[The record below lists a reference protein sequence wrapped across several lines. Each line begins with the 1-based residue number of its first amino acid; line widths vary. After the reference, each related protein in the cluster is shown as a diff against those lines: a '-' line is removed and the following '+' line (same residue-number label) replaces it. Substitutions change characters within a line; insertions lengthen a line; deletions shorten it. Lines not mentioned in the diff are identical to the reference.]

1 MKRLALV
8 AVCALLVVPA
18 AFASQRHP
26 TLNELEN
33 EVMCPVCGTTL
44 AQSDSAAAKQI
55 ERVIRGKIAAG
66 WTKSR
71 IKDFLVQQY
80 GESIRASPPKHGFNL
95 RAWLLPIVGL
105 LGAAAVLAVAAWG
118 WSRGRGEPEPA
129 AIPSANGQ
137 GPGALDPELERRLDE
152 ALSRFD

>member
-1 MKRLALV
+1 MRLAI
-8 AVCALLVVPA
+8 AFACALLLAPA
-18 AFASQRHP
+18 ALASERHP

-55 ERVIRGKIAAG
+55 ERGIQIRIRAG
-66 WTKSR
+66 WTKTQ

-80 GESIRASPPKHGFNL
+80 GDSILASPPKHGFNL
-95 RAWLLPIVGL
+95 LAWLLPIVGL
-105 LGAAAVLAVAAWG
+105 LGAAAVLGVAAWG
-118 WSRGRGEPEPA
+118 WSRGRGEPDVPA
-129 AIPSANGQ
+129 MQSSNGQ
-137 GPGALDPELERRLDE
+137 DPMDPELERRLDE